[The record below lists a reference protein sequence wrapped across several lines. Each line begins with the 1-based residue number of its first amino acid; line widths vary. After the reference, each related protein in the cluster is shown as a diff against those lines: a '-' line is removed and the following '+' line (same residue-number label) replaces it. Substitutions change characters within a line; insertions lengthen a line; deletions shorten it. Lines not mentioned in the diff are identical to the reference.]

1 MNLNKKAIDV
11 YSHIMK
17 GEASKKEEKKQ
28 ENKNNE
34 ETNFLKTNFQEKS
47 SESLK
52 KTPET
57 FQAKKNDKDKIS
69 TDQVQLK
76 NNYSEENQDNKL
88 IKTASNH
95 EPSLRRVAKFLL
107 LIGIDEAAKI
117 MARLS
122 PEQAEKIAFELSTI
136 RRVDKDEATVIL
148 AEFNALAQ
156 QAQYPKSSAF
166 GEGGVET
173 ANSILEAA
181 FGAEKAKQILERSV
195 PDLNG
200 KPFDYLT
207 ELDSE
212 RLQILLKDESV
223 AVYTLVLTQI
233 PPQLAASVIK
243 TMEPEKQSQVI
254 KRLAK
259 INKIDP
265 QVLRQIDKTLR
276 EKIKNIDTS
285 SRESID
291 GRSALSQILRQ
302 MDPSSEQKILNSIS
316 QKDPDLGH
324 DMKDRMF
331 TIDDLANAN
340 TRWLQEELR
349 KMTNGDIALL
359 VWNKSE
365 ELRNSIFT
373 AVSKSRGAQ
382 ILEEESLLTS
392 SDASPTVVAENKS
405 LARQITKHFLQLA
418 KNAWLA
424 GDLIIKERDIY
435 V

>member
-17 GEASKKEEKKQ
+17 GQPTKKEEKSK
-28 ENKNNE
+28 
-34 ETNFLKTNFQEKS
+34 ETVS
-47 SESLK
+47 S
-52 KTPET
+52 
-57 FQAKKNDKDKIS
+57 
-69 TDQVQLK
+69 
-76 NNYSEENQDNKL
+76 NQPLDNKL
-88 IKTASNH
+88 IKTNQSPEDEVFKTKQNDNFLVKTTVES

-117 MARLS
+117 MSRLS
-122 PEQAEKIAFELSTI
+122 PEQAEKIAYELSTI

-148 AEFNALAQ
+148 AEFNALAK
-156 QAQYPKSSAF
+156 QAQYPKTSLS

-173 ANSILEAA
+173 AHSILEAA
-181 FGAEKAKQILERSV
+181 FGEEKAKQILERSV

-243 TMEPEKQSQVI
+243 SMPKDMQSQVI
-254 KRLAK
+254 KRLSK

-291 GRSALSQILRQ
+291 GRAALSQILRQ
-302 MDPSSEQKILNSIS
+302 MDPTAEQKILNTIS
-316 QKDPDLGH
+316 EKDPDLGL

-331 TIDDLANAN
+331 TIDDLANAD

-349 KMTNGDIALL
+349 KMTNGDISLL
-359 VWNKSE
+359 IWNKSE
-365 ELRNSIFT
+365 ELKNSIFSS
-373 AVSKSRGAQ
+373 VSKTRGAQ
-382 ILEEESLLTS
+382 ILEEESLLTAE
-392 SDASPTVVAENKS
+392 DNSPTVMIDNKN
-405 LARQITKHFLQLA
+405 LARQITKHFLQIA
-418 KNAWLA
+418 KNAWLS
-424 GDLIIKERDIY
+424 GELIIKERDIY

>member
-1 MNLNKKAIDV
+1 
-11 YSHIMK
+11 
-17 GEASKKEEKKQ
+17 
-28 ENKNNE
+28 
-34 ETNFLKTNFQEKS
+34 
-47 SESLK
+47 
-52 KTPET
+52 
-57 FQAKKNDKDKIS
+57 
-69 TDQVQLK
+69 
-76 NNYSEENQDNKL
+76 
-88 IKTASNH
+88 
-95 EPSLRRVAKFLL
+95 
-107 LIGIDEAAKI
+107 

-365 ELRNSIFT
+365 ELRNRDR
-373 AVSKSRGAQ
+373 KS
-382 ILEEESLLTS
+382 
-392 SDASPTVVAENKS
+392 VV
-405 LARQITKHFLQLA
+405 
-418 KNAWLA
+418 
-424 GDLIIKERDIY
+424 
-435 V
+435 